1 MEEKEIEKT
10 KRVNP
15 FLEQYKTPHETV
27 PFDKIKLED
36 YEEAFLEGIRRDDEQ
51 IEKTINNPAEPTFD
65 NTIINV
71 DDDKDGYYDLLSRV
85 STVFFNLL
93 SAETNDEMDALAQ
106 KMQPILTKHANDV
119 RLNKK
124 LFERI
129 KAVHDNH
136 RELPVEVDSLKATMQ
151 DPTINHYKV
160 IGLAGDW
167 ATTSELGDFNVEF
180 VVPSKAKDLLA
191 AMFGNDAVSD
201 LTKVTL
207 KTGDTD
213 LDATT
218 GFTGVALEPKKFKIQ
233 GTIAIVD
240 DNNALYRQIRFSFR
254 RHIPTYYQ
262 IPQDLSMD

>member
-1 MEEKEIEKT
+1 MAMKKIEELKDIFVGPKT
-10 KRVNP
+10 LLYAKAITD
-15 FLEQYKTPHETV
+15 LSK
-27 PFDKIKLED
+27 
-36 YEEAFLEGIRRDDEQ
+36 A
-51 IEKTINNPAEPTFD
+51 TIDITA
-65 NTIINV
+65 
-71 DDDKDGYYDLLSRV
+71 DL
-85 STVFFNLL
+85 
-93 SAETNDEMDALAQ
+93 
-106 KMQPILTKHANDV
+106 
-119 RLNKK
+119 
-124 LFERI
+124 
-129 KAVHDNH
+129 
-136 RELPVEVDSLKATMQ
+136 ELPVEVDSLKATME

-191 AMFGNDAVSD
+191 AMFGNDAVGE

-240 DNNALYRQIRFSFR
+240 DTKTNVMVITNIALYATLQWDDTGTKPVAFKFSGS
-254 RHIPTYYQ
+254 IEGAGKKSIAWLTKAAA
-262 IPQDLSMD
+262 

>member
-1 MEEKEIEKT
+1 MKKIEELKDIFVGPKT
-10 KRVNP
+10 LLYAKAITD
-15 FLEQYKTPHETV
+15 LSETTL
-27 PFDKIKLED
+27 DIT
-36 YEEAFLEGIRRDDEQ
+36 A
-51 IEKTINNPAEPTFD
+51 
-65 NTIINV
+65 
-71 DDDKDGYYDLLSRV
+71 DL
-85 STVFFNLL
+85 
-93 SAETNDEMDALAQ
+93 
-106 KMQPILTKHANDV
+106 
-119 RLNKK
+119 
-124 LFERI
+124 
-129 KAVHDNH
+129 
-136 RELPVEVDSLKATMQ
+136 ELPVEVDSLKATMQ

-240 DNNALYRQIRFSFR
+240 DTKTNVMVITNIALYATLQWDDTGTKPVAFKFSGS
-254 RHIPTYYQ
+254 IEGAGKKSIAWLTKA
-262 IPQDLSMD
+262 SAS

>member
-1 MEEKEIEKT
+1 MKKIEELKDIFVGPKT
-10 KRVNP
+10 LLYAKAITD
-15 FLEQYKTPHETV
+15 LSK
-27 PFDKIKLED
+27 
-36 YEEAFLEGIRRDDEQ
+36 
-51 IEKTINNPAEPTFD
+51 PTLD
-65 NTIINV
+65 ITA
-71 DDDKDGYYDLLSRV
+71 DL
-85 STVFFNLL
+85 
-93 SAETNDEMDALAQ
+93 
-106 KMQPILTKHANDV
+106 
-119 RLNKK
+119 
-124 LFERI
+124 
-129 KAVHDNH
+129 
-136 RELPVEVDSLKATMQ
+136 ELPVEVDSLKATMQ

-240 DNNALYRQIRFSFR
+240 DTKTNVMVITNIALYATLQWDETSTKPVAFKFSGS
-254 RHIPTYYQ
+254 IEGAGKKSIAWLTKAAGA
-262 IPQDLSMD
+262 

>member
-1 MEEKEIEKT
+1 MKKIEELKDIFVGPKT
-10 KRVNP
+10 
-15 FLEQYKTPHETV
+15 LLY
-27 PFDKIKLED
+27 
-36 YEEAFLEGIRRDDEQ
+36 A
-51 IEKTINNPAEPTFD
+51 KTITDLSKPTLD
-65 NTIINV
+65 ITA
-71 DDDKDGYYDLLSRV
+71 DL
-85 STVFFNLL
+85 
-93 SAETNDEMDALAQ
+93 
-106 KMQPILTKHANDV
+106 
-119 RLNKK
+119 
-124 LFERI
+124 
-129 KAVHDNH
+129 
-136 RELPVEVDSLKATMQ
+136 ELPVEVDSLKATMQ

-240 DNNALYRQIRFSFR
+240 DTKTNVMVITNIALYATLQWDDTGTKPVAFKFSGS
-254 RHIPTYYQ
+254 IEGAGKKSIAWLTKAAA
-262 IPQDLSMD
+262 

>member
-1 MEEKEIEKT
+1 MAMKKIEELKDIFVGPKT
-10 KRVNP
+10 LLYAKAITD
-15 FLEQYKTPHETV
+15 LSKTTL
-27 PFDKIKLED
+27 DIT
-36 YEEAFLEGIRRDDEQ
+36 A
-51 IEKTINNPAEPTFD
+51 
-65 NTIINV
+65 
-71 DDDKDGYYDLLSRV
+71 DL
-85 STVFFNLL
+85 
-93 SAETNDEMDALAQ
+93 
-106 KMQPILTKHANDV
+106 
-119 RLNKK
+119 
-124 LFERI
+124 
-129 KAVHDNH
+129 
-136 RELPVEVDSLKATMQ
+136 ELPVEVDSLKATMQ

-191 AMFGNDAVSD
+191 TMFGNDAVSD

-240 DNNALYRQIRFSFR
+240 DTKTNVMVITNIALYATLQWDETGTKPVAFKFSGS
-254 RHIPTYYQ
+254 IEGAGKKSIAWLTKA
-262 IPQDLSMD
+262 SAA